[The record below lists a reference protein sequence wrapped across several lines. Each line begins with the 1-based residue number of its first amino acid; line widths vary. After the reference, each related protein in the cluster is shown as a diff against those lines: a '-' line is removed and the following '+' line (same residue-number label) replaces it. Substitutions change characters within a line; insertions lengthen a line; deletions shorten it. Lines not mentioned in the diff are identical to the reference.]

1 MTRSPRPLL
10 VLGALLLS
18 ACTISEKDDAAATDS
33 AAAANAVAPPVAP
46 PMGMAMDS
54 AALMD
59 STALASGTRVEVDLN
74 ARKLYL
80 FNASDTAETYSVA
93 VGSQR
98 WPTQTGTWKITQVV
112 WNPEWIPPDES
123 WAEERE
129 PRKPGDPKN
138 PLGRVQLVY
147 DPPRTIHGTTDPS
160 SIGKAV
166 SHGSIRLTNENAI
179 ELGKLL
185 MEAAGVGKDSAFY
198 RNAQRNRTEKVVVD
212 LPGGIPIRVF

>member
-1 MTRSPRPLL
+1 MTRSRLRFL
-10 VLGALLLS
+10 ILGATFLG
-18 ACTISEKDDAAATDS
+18 ACTVSSKDDTASADSAATAAATI
-33 AAAANAVAPPVAP
+33 APPVAP
-46 PMGMAMDS
+46 PVGMP
-54 AALMD
+54 LD
-59 STALASGTRVEVDLN
+59 STALIDSTSATRLEVDLK

-80 FNASDTAETYSVA
+80 FNGADTADTYSVA

-98 WPTQTGTWKITQVV
+98 WPTQTGEWKITQVV

-147 DPPRTIHGTTDPS
+147 DPPRTIHGTPDRS

-166 SHGSIRLTNENAI
+166 SHGSIRMYNEDAT
-179 ELGKLL
+179 ELGKRL
-185 MEAAGVGKDSAFY
+185 MEATGVGKDSAFY
-198 RNAQRNRTEKVVVD
+198 RNADRNRTEKIVVD